1 MSAAGSLYTTGG
13 TETCQCNRL
22 CNMDGIK
29 CDQEEG
35 ECCMKIYIVTD
46 SSTYEKRAELVY
58 RYCTEHGYD
67 AVLIGTAFD
76 HRAKKKREE
85 ASGRIYIDAGGYKK
99 NISIERLWYHHKF
112 AKMAHRLLRSMM
124 AEKQAACGSEVKSGS
139 KAGADDIHDWII
151 NAENA
156 DILYILLPGNSLAG
170 VGAKLKKE
178 YGCRLIFDIIDLW
191 PESLP
196 IGGAWR
202 TLPVKYWKRLRDDYL
217 KTADHIVTEC
227 GLYRELLRLC
237 ADKTSIMYWP
247 KQENVKL
254 REGSADGCN
263 TDNEK
268 SVQTMRTDS
277 VGSDNEAAAERSD
290 MRHAPVQSDMTV
302 DAANNSIHIAYLGS
316 INNII
321 DIQLIT
327 ELLSYVNKKRHVILN
342 VIGDGESREI
352 FLSSVAAAG
361 IEAHYHGAIFDE
373 AKKQSILQSCE
384 WGINIMK
391 PGVKVGLTMKS
402 VEYMANGLKLIN
414 NIPGDTWDLVKAED
428 IGVNVG
434 AESYE
439 KSDCGI
445 VGSGRSNN
453 EAAAM
458 LYRKQALQEAAE
470 KICSFEGADRKTI
483 HGLFEEKF
491 SVEAMNRVLGRIL

>member
-1 MSAAGSLYTTGG
+1 MS
-13 TETCQCNRL
+13 
-22 CNMDGIK
+22 
-29 CDQEEG
+29 
-35 ECCMKIYIVTD
+35 IYIVTD

-112 AKMAHRLLRSMM
+112 AKMAHRLLRSMIE
-124 AEKQAACGSEVKSGS
+124 EKQAACGSEVKSGS
-139 KAGADDIHDWII
+139 KAGADGIHDGII

-156 DILYILLPGNSLAG
+156 DMLYILLPGNSLAG
-170 VGAKLKKE
+170 VGARLKKE

-217 KTADHIVTEC
+217 KIADHIVTEC
-227 GLYRELLRLC
+227 GLYRELLGLC
-237 ADKTSIMYWP
+237 TDKTSIMYWP

-254 REGSADGCN
+254 SDGSA
-263 TDNEK
+263 
-268 SVQTMRTDS
+268 
-277 VGSDNEAAAERSD
+277 
-290 MRHAPVQSDMTV
+290 

-352 FLSSVAAAG
+352 FLSSAAAAG

-373 AKKQSILQSCE
+373 AKKQRILQSCE

-414 NIPGDTWDLVKAED
+414 NIPGDTWELVESIS
-428 IGVNVG
+428 IGVNVR
-434 AESYE
+434 AESDE

-445 VGSGRSNN
+445 GSGRSNHK
-453 EAAAM
+453 ASFVP
-458 LYRKQALQEAAE
+458 YRKQALQEAAE